1 MPMLELLRDSLKRC
15 PVVMKGS
22 YSYFVHPLTD
32 GVPTVA
38 PELLGEVV
46 EEIVR
51 IADTRVDKILT
62 VEAMGIP
69 IGTALSLHTGIP
81 MCIVRKRAYGLE
93 GEVCIE
99 QHTGY
104 SHSKLYINGVAAG
117 DKLLVVDDVISTGGT
132 MTSVLSALEHLG
144 AEVRDVVVVF
154 KRGDGLRRVEQ
165 DTKRRIKY
173 LLEVEVVDNRV
184 VEVL

>member
-1 MPMLELLRDSLKRC
+1 MLELLRDSLKLC

-38 PELLGEVV
+38 PELLREVV
-46 EEIVR
+46 DEMVR

-93 GEVCIE
+93 GEACIE